1 MRKVLAS
8 VLLLVVPAYLA
19 CGALLWLLQGRL
31 IFEPVRRLAVQAS
44 DLPFPAKD
52 VAIPVGGQ
60 TLHAWWMPAQRTS
73 PKVVL
78 YFHGNDG
85 NVSTSIAETALLREL
100 GPSLLVVDY
109 RGYGTSDGAFP
120 SEDTMYEDAEAA
132 LGFVVH
138 RLGEKPRDVYLYGQ
152 SLGAAVA
159 IELAV
164 RHPEV
169 GGLVVEN
176 GFTSIYE
183 MARLNPLY
191 AIYPV
196 GLVLNQR
203 FDSIDKVSRLRM
215 PVLYIHGT
223 RDRIV
228 PFAMGDA
235 LFEHS
240 GGKKRFI
247 AVPGGEH
254 MDNARV
260 APRLLKQAISELMGL
275 EPDLH

>member
-1 MRKVLAS
+1 MRKI
-8 VLLLVVPAYLA
+8 LLSMFSLVVAAYLA
-19 CGALLWLLQGRL
+19 CGALLWLFQSRL
-31 IFEPVRRLAVQAS
+31 IFQPVRNLHVQTS

-60 TLHAWWMPAQRTS
+60 TLHAWWMPTRRTN

-85 NVSTSIAETALLREL
+85 NVSTSIAETTLLRKL

-132 LGFVVH
+132 LRFVVH
-138 RLGEKPRDVYLYGQ
+138 RLGERPRDVYVYGQ

-164 RHPEV
+164 RHPEL
-169 GGLVVEN
+169 GGLVVES

-196 GLVLNQR
+196 GLVLSQR
-203 FDSIDKVSRLRM
+203 FDSIDKVSRLTI

-223 RDRIV
+223 LDRVV
-228 PFAMGDA
+228 PFAMGEA
-235 LFEHS
+235 LFAHS
-240 GGKKRFI
+240 GGKKRFV
-247 AVPGGEH
+247 AVPGGGH
-254 MDNARV
+254 TNNARV
-260 APRLLKQAISELMGL
+260 APELLKQAISDLMGL
-275 EPDLH
+275 E